1 MAKEIEKK
9 KKKNRSLIMAEKYN
23 CPRTIS
29 KKIPSSGRFARKFY
43 QMPKNSLISSEIWSL

>member
-1 MAKEIEKK
+1 MAKEIE

-29 KKIPSSGRFARKFY
+29 KNIPGSDRFASKFY
-43 QMPKNSLISSEIWSL
+43 QMPKNSLISSAIWSL